1 MAACKYM
8 GCGAD
13 TEAGIEIPKRF
24 GGNGYGSTYLCAEH
38 MAYVEDCMGDGVM
51 MRPEGADWR
60 QVHPRAIKE
69 MFPKGPKVRAK
80 VRRPTPE
87 RIVDPR
93 VRELETAVRSLWS
106 VLCAGD
112 RERMRGVVRS
122 AGVAV
127 A

>member
-38 MAYVEDCMGDGVM
+38 MAYVEDCMSDGVM
-51 MRPEGADWR
+51 MRSEGAEWN
-60 QVHPRAIKE
+60 QVHPKAIRD
-69 MFPKGPKVRAK
+69 MFPREARKRG
-80 VRRPTPE
+80 VRRPTPAS
-87 RIVDPR
+87 VQDPR
-93 VRELETAVRSLWS
+93 VRDLETAVRSMWS

-122 AGVAV
+122 AGVSV